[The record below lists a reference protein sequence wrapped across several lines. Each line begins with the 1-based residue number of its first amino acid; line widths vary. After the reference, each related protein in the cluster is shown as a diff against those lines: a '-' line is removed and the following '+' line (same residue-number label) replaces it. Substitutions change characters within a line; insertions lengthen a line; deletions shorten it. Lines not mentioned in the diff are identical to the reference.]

1 MFDLSWG
8 EMLLVGA
15 VALIVIGPK
24 DLPRTLRAV
33 GQVVGKVRRMASEFQ
48 GQFNQ
53 AIREA
58 ELDQVRKEV
67 EGMGRAAQAGLNPAK
82 AARDELKRAVEGK
95 PTDKKPAAGPSLAK
109 DRDAK
114 DRDARAAD
122 GAPADGKASVV
133 QSAEGKVSFV
143 EASDDG
149 AAHADA
155 RPAATAIDD
164 PGAKAAQP
172 PPPVQAPA
180 PQPIPVASAAPA
192 EKEEVKP

>member
-82 AARDELKRAVEGK
+82 AARDELKRAVEGGSPAKAAASK
-95 PTDKKPAAGPSLAK
+95 PGAAGPSLAK
-109 DRDAK
+109 DPGTDPSK
-114 DRDARAAD
+114 DPAD
-122 GAPADGKASVV
+122 GADGKAAVV
-133 QSAEGKVSFV
+133 QSPEGKVSFV
-143 EASDDG
+143 KASD
-149 AAHADA
+149 AVV
-155 RPAATAIDD
+155 ATDD
-164 PGAKAAQP
+164 PGAKAAGTP
-172 PPPVQAPA
+172 APA
-180 PQPIPVASAAPA
+180 PAPPPQPIPVASAAPA

>member
-24 DLPRTLRAV
+24 DLPRTLRAL

-67 EGMGRAAQAGLNPAK
+67 EGMGRAAKAGLDPAK
-82 AARDELKRAVEGK
+82 AARDELKRAVEGGS
-95 PTDKKPAAGPSLAK
+95 PAKPAASRPGTAGPNLAK
-109 DRDAK
+109 EPGRDPAGGA
-114 DRDARAAD
+114 DA
-122 GAPADGKASVV
+122 KASVV
-133 QSAEGKVSFV
+133 RSREGEVSFG
-143 EASDDG
+143 EPSDT
-149 AAHADA
+149 AAA
-155 RPAATAIDD
+155 RPDPTPKSAVATDD
-164 PGAKAAQP
+164 PGAKAAP
-172 PPPVQAPA
+172 AAAPAPA
-180 PQPIPVASAAPA
+180 PQPIPVAGVAPA